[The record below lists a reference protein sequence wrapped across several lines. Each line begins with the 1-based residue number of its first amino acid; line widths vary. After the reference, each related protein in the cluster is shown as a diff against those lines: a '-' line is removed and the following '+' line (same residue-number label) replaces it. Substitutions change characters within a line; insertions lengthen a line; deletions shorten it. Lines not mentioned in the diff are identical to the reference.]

1 MVRFPETC
9 NDSNMLEILKCY
21 SFSNSLPSQI
31 ANKENVSCS
40 YSQRLGTV
48 GLIVDSCKRS
58 SSNAVLFTSF
68 TQ

>member
-9 NDSNMLEILKCY
+9 NDANMLEILKCY

-40 YSQRLGTV
+40 YSQRLGTA
-48 GLIVDSCKRS
+48 GSRLDR
-58 SSNAVLFTSF
+58 
-68 TQ
+68 